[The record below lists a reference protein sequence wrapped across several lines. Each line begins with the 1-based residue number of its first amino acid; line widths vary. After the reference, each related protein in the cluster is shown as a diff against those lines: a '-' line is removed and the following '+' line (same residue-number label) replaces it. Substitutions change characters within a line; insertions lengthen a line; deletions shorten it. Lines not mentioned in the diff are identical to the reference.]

1 MRTMKL
7 IDITLREGAVIRG
20 RALSFKEKLEIARS
34 LDRLKSDTIELAPIG
49 TGKAEELSNSTIA
62 SMVKSRISACVNIAD
77 GDIEKTWNSIQVA
90 GKPKLNLLVPVSPVQ
105 MEYTCH
111 KKDKA
116 MLSLITE
123 KVKECRYY
131 CEFVEFSALDATRA
145 EKGFLCDAITAA
157 IEAGAYKVTLCDSA
171 GIMMPHE
178 FGAFVEDIIGR
189 VPALAD
195 IELYVEVSD
204 EMHMAAACGAEAVS
218 KGAVGVKCT
227 AVRNGYPT
235 LEEMIRFVKM
245 RGADLGIESGM
256 RVTEIHQT
264 VTQLEKILLPE
275 EEEPTRFSNISLTD
289 VPGVTLDENDD
300 ISEVIKV
307 VRQLG
312 YELSEEDYS
321 NVYESFRRVVTKK
334 HFVGTKELDAI
345 VASTAMQVPSTYK
358 IINYVINSG
367 NIITATANILLEKD
381 GEAKRGVG
389 TGDGPIDAAFAAI
402 EQIIGHR
409 YELDDFQIQTLTEG
423 RDSMGSALIKL
434 RADGKVYSGTG
445 LSTDIIG
452 ASIRA
457 YISTLNKIVYDEQT

>member
-1 MRTMKL
+1 MKL

-275 EEEPTRFSNISLTD
+275 EEETTRFSNISLTD

-345 VASTAMQVPSTYK
+345 MRGRAEASDRIKFVLAAYNAGSGHVTDAIALARKNELNPRVWAENVEQAMLWKMDPEYYNDSVCANGYCRGTEPVD
-358 IINYVINSG
+358 YVIKVLNCYD
-367 NIITATANILLEKD
+367 NYKKNY
-381 GEAKRGVG
+381 KR
-389 TGDGPIDAAFAAI
+389 
-402 EQIIGHR
+402 
-409 YELDDFQIQTLTEG
+409 
-423 RDSMGSALIKL
+423 
-434 RADGKVYSGTG
+434 
-445 LSTDIIG
+445 
-452 ASIRA
+452 
-457 YISTLNKIVYDEQT
+457 

>member
-178 FGAFVEDIIGR
+178 FGAFVG
-189 VPALAD
+189 
-195 IELYVEVSD
+195 
-204 EMHMAAACGAEAVS
+204 AC
-218 KGAVGVKCT
+218 
-227 AVRNGYPT
+227 R
-235 LEEMIRFVKM
+235 
-245 RGADLGIESGM
+245 
-256 RVTEIHQT
+256 H
-264 VTQLEKILLPE
+264 
-275 EEEPTRFSNISLTD
+275 
-289 VPGVTLDENDD
+289 
-300 ISEVIKV
+300 
-307 VRQLG
+307 
-312 YELSEEDYS
+312 
-321 NVYESFRRVVTKK
+321 
-334 HFVGTKELDAI
+334 
-345 VASTAMQVPSTYK
+345 
-358 IINYVINSG
+358 
-367 NIITATANILLEKD
+367 
-381 GEAKRGVG
+381 
-389 TGDGPIDAAFAAI
+389 
-402 EQIIGHR
+402 
-409 YELDDFQIQTLTEG
+409 
-423 RDSMGSALIKL
+423 
-434 RADGKVYSGTG
+434 
-445 LSTDIIG
+445 
-452 ASIRA
+452 
-457 YISTLNKIVYDEQT
+457 

>member
-105 MEYTCH
+105 MEYVCH

-245 RGADLGIESGM
+245 RGADLGIETGM

-275 EEEPTRFSNISLTD
+275 EEETTRFSNISLTD

-334 HFVGTKELDAI
+334 HFVGTKE
-345 VASTAMQVPSTYK
+345 
-358 IINYVINSG
+358 
-367 NIITATANILLEKD
+367 LEKD